1 MNTDL
6 PNQQPPIMQDAAL
19 SPEGQTPIVPSVQDT
34 VVTQTFTPSPK
45 NKFMNI
51 IIIVLVLVII
61 LLTGFFAY
69 TKISGNK
76 NTNSPI
82 VTNTQQPSPT
92 VLVSPTSA
100 VVTTIEP
107 TLSASDEIE
116 SLQNDVNGTDL
127 TFMDKDTQLIDQNLQ
142 GL

>member
-6 PNQQPPIMQDAAL
+6 PNQQPPIMQDAAS
-19 SPEGQTPIVPSVQDT
+19 SPEGQTPTAPPLQDA
-34 VVTQTFTPSPK
+34 VVTQSFTPSPK

-51 IIIVLVLVII
+51 IIIVLVLVIT

-76 NTNSPI
+76 NTNSPT
-82 VTNTQQPSPT
+82 VSNNQLPSPT
-92 VLVSPTSA
+92 AIVSPTTA
-100 VVTTIEP
+100 VVTTVEP
-107 TLSASDEIE
+107 TLSASDEME

-127 TFMDKDTQLIDQNLQ
+127 TFMDQDAQQIDQNLQ